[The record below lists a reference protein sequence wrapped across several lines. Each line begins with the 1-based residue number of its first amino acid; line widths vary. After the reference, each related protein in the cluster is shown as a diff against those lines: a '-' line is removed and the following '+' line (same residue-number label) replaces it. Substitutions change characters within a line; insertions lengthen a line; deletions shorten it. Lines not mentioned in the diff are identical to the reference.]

1 MPRLLLVDDS
11 AADLYL
17 LEAALEQY
25 GEALDIALAHD
36 GEEALAALHGAAR
49 GGRLPD
55 LLVLDLNMPRMGG
68 FEVLRAVRA
77 DPALRG
83 LRVVIFTT
91 SAARGDELRA
101 YELGATAFMTKP
113 VELGDFMALGPQLA
127 AYWQPGAVPLP
138 GPAQG

>member
-1 MPRLLLVDDS
+1 MTRAPRLLLVDDS
-11 AADLYL
+11 EADLYL
-17 LEAALEQY
+17 LEAALEQH

-36 GEEALAALHGAAR
+36 GEEAMAVLQGAVS

-68 FEVLRAVRA
+68 FEVLSAVRA

-83 LRVVIFTT
+83 LRVIIFTT
-91 SAARGDELRA
+91 STAKGDELRA

-113 VELGDFMALGPQLA
+113 MQLGDFMALGPQLA
-127 AYWQPGAVPLP
+127 SYWQL
-138 GPAQG
+138 GPAQI

>member
-1 MPRLLLVDDS
+1 MTRAPRLLLVDDS
-11 AADLYL
+11 EADLYL
-17 LEAALEQY
+17 LEAALEHH

-36 GEEALAALHGAAR
+36 GEEAMAVLQGAVS

-68 FEVLRAVRA
+68 FEVLSAVRA

-83 LRVVIFTT
+83 LRVIIFTT
-91 SAARGDELRA
+91 STAKGDELRA

-113 VELGDFMALGPQLA
+113 MQLGDFMALGPQLA
-127 AYWQPGAVPLP
+127 SYWQL
-138 GPAQG
+138 GPAQI

>member
-1 MPRLLLVDDS
+1 MSQVPRLLLVDDS
-11 AADLYL
+11 EADLYL
-17 LEAALEQY
+17 LEAALEQH

-36 GEEALAALHGAAR
+36 GEEAMAALRSAAG

-68 FEVLRAVRA
+68 FEVLGAVRA
-77 DPALRG
+77 DPALRA

-91 SAARGDELRA
+91 STAKGDEQRA

-113 VELGDFMALGPQLA
+113 MQLGDFMALGPKLASFWQLD
-127 AYWQPGAVPLP
+127 PV
-138 GPAQG
+138 QG